1 LTKHNLR
8 KVFFVSSTDQKKE
21 NMVKDFWILN
31 EKKIK
36 TWYRENKKE
45 SDIII
50 SASPEFLLFPVTEKL
65 DIQDVIATKLDIN
78 TGKIDGKN
86 CRGKEKVVRFQEKYK
101 LEEIDNF
108 YSDSDADLPLATIAK
123 RAYKVK
129 GMQVQEW
136 KISISS

>member
-1 LTKHNLR
+1 MTKHNLR

-36 TWYRENKKE
+36 TWYWENKKK

-65 DIQDVIATKLDIN
+65 DI
-78 TGKIDGKN
+78 
-86 CRGKEKVVRFQEKYK
+86 
-101 LEEIDNF
+101 
-108 YSDSDADLPLATIAK
+108 
-123 RAYKVK
+123 
-129 GMQVQEW
+129 
-136 KISISS
+136 

>member
-1 LTKHNLR
+1 MTKHNLR

-36 TWYRENKKE
+36 TWYWENKKK

-65 DIQDVIATKLDIN
+65 EIGRAS
-78 TGKIDGKN
+78 
-86 CRGKEKVVRFQEKYK
+86 CRERV
-101 LEEIDNF
+101 
-108 YSDSDADLPLATIAK
+108 
-123 RAYKVK
+123 
-129 GMQVQEW
+129 
-136 KISISS
+136 SSPV